1 MALRFQSTPPAR
13 GATVHKMCKCRCMG
27 FQSTPPARGAT
38 PKYRIIPTN
47 TPISIHAPREGGDVV
62 LQTLQALLLDF
73 NPRPPR
79 GGRRHRRGHRPADTM
94 ISIHAPREG
103 GDTVVLRHLEE
114 KTISIHA
121 PREGGDSKD
130 AQFYLRIFDKQ
141 VELLRFL
148 GKIRGGCL
156 RNPEKDRRFLGK
168 SLANL
173 PEISGHLDFA
183 GGGKAHPGYPCA
195 VPLPR
200 RAACVRGSGDPPAD
214 RCSSY
219 RNAPLFSHIASLDS
233 KSADCLS
240 QNP

>member
-1 MALRFQSTPPAR
+1 MISIHAPREGGDCINIRTSTAHR
-13 GATVHKMCKCRCMG
+13 G
-27 FQSTPPARGAT
+27 FQSTPPVRGAT
-38 PKYRIIPTN
+38 IFALSPLLMFT
-47 TPISIHAPREGGDVV
+47 ISIHAPREGGDVDYCHCYGFS
-62 LQTLQALLLDF
+62 A
-73 NPRPPR
+73 
-79 GGRRHRRGHRPADTM
+79 
-94 ISIHAPREG
+94 
-103 GDTVVLRHLEE
+103 
-114 KTISIHA
+114 ISIHA

-183 GGGKAHPGYPCA
+183 GGGKARPGYPCA
-195 VPLPR
+195 VPLLR

>member
-1 MALRFQSTPPAR
+1 MDEIYQNKL
-13 GATVHKMCKCRCMG
+13 
-27 FQSTPPARGAT
+27 
-38 PKYRIIPTN
+38 TN
-47 TPISIHAPREGGDVV
+47 ISIHAPREGGD
-62 LQTLQALLLDF
+62 F
-73 NPRPPR
+73 NVWLTSS
-79 GGRRHRRGHRPADTM
+79 AIM

-103 GDTVVLRHLEE
+103 GDYTGVRTTATMSLFQSTPPARGATTTAGDGSV
-114 KTISIHA
+114 TSVISIHA

-183 GGGKAHPGYPCA
+183 GGGKARPGYLCA

-219 RNAPLFSHIASLDS
+219 RNAPLFSHIASPDS
-233 KSADCLS
+233 KSAGCLS

>member
-1 MALRFQSTPPAR
+1 MIFRPLSEIFQSTPPAR
-13 GATVHKMCKCRCMG
+13 GATTLPRMV
-27 FQSTPPARGAT
+27 AT
-38 PKYRIIPTN
+38 EVA
-47 TPISIHAPREGGDVV
+47 ISIHAPREGGDCCTRFSYLGFV
-62 LQTLQALLLDF
+62 
-73 NPRPPR
+73 
-79 GGRRHRRGHRPADTM
+79 
-94 ISIHAPREG
+94 
-103 GDTVVLRHLEE
+103 
-114 KTISIHA
+114 ISIHA

-156 RNPEKDRRFLGK
+156 RNPEKGRRFLGK

-173 PEISGHLDFA
+173 PEIAGHLDFA

-219 RNAPLFSHIASLDS
+219 RNAPLFSHIASPDS

>member
-1 MALRFQSTPPAR
+1 MDAILPIYYQHFNPRPPRGGRPRITSIGDYTFRFQSTPPAR
-13 GATVHKMCKCRCMG
+13 GAT
-27 FQSTPPARGAT
+27 
-38 PKYRIIPTN
+38 
-47 TPISIHAPREGGDVV
+47 D
-62 LQTLQALLLDF
+62 LLLH
-73 NPRPPR
+73 
-79 GGRRHRRGHRPADTM
+79 HRDPA
-94 ISIHAPREG
+94 G
-103 GDTVVLRHLEE
+103 
-114 KTISIHA
+114 ISIHA

-156 RNPEKDRRFLGK
+156 RNPEKGRRFLGK

-173 PEISGHLDFA
+173 PEIAGHLDFA

-219 RNAPLFSHIASLDS
+219 RNAPLFSHIASPDS